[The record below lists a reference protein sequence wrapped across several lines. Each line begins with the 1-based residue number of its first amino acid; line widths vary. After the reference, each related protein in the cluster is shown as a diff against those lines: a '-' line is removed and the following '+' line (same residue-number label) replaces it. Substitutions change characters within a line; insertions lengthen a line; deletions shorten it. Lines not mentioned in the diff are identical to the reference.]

1 MKKRIKVFVMDV
13 DGTMTDGKIYMG
25 AGGELFKSFDIKD
38 GYGIH
43 EMLPA
48 RQVTTVILTG
58 RESQIVLNRGKELE
72 VNYIYQGIKDKRSAV
87 QDIAVALGCSLEEFA
102 YIGDD
107 VIDIEAMSLCGIKGC
122 PQDAAEEVKKICDF
136 VSIKRGGEG
145 AVRDF
150 IEWLISNNLVG
161 EERKKWT

>member
-13 DGTMTDGKIYMG
+13 DGTMTDGKIHMG
-25 AGGELFKSFDIKD
+25 ERGELFKSFDIKD

-58 RESQIVLNRGKELE
+58 RESQIVLNRAKELE
-72 VNYIYQGIKDKRSAV
+72 VNYIYQGIKDKRNAV
-87 QDIAVALGCSLEEFA
+87 QDMAAALGCSLEEFA

-107 VIDIEAMSLCGIKGC
+107 VIDMEAMSLCGIKGC
-122 PQDAAEEVKKICDF
+122 PEDAVEEVKKICDF
-136 VSIKRGGEG
+136 VSVKRGGEG

-150 IEWLISNNLVG
+150 IEWLISENLAG
-161 EERKKWT
+161 EEIKK